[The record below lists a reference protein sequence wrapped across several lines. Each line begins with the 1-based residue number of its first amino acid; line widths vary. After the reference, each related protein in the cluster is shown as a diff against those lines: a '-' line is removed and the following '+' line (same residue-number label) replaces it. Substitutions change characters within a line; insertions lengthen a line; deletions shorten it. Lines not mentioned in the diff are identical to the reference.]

1 MSETTEK
8 IVEALLLSSSRPLSE
23 VEILKAFEDDRQI
36 DIGDIKTALES
47 LNQFYSD
54 RSIELVKVA
63 NGFRLKARQEYSSW
77 IAKLWETKP
86 QKYSRA
92 MMETLALIAYKQPIT
107 RGEIEEVR
115 GVSVSSQI
123 IRNLMDGIFTPQEP
137 TKFFKQRVAEINEE
151 LNRSEGRSLPNPYNE
166 AERIIDRIINKN
178 YKINLSDESKSLT
191 DIDVPQPSIFQQ
203 ESRITTPPLNTSP
216 VSPDIVN
223 AQGQNVGST
232 LPANFASL
240 PTAERAKIIE
250 EFFRS

>member
-23 VEILKAFEDDRQI
+23 VEILKAFEDDKQI
-36 DIGDIKTALES
+36 DIEDIKAALES

-123 IRNLMDGIFTPQEP
+123 IRNLMDRGWIKVVGHRDVPGRPSLLST
-137 TKFFKQRVAEINEE
+137 TKDFLDD
-151 LNRSEGRSLPNPYNE
+151 LNLRKLSDLPN
-166 AERIIDRIINKN
+166 
-178 YKINLSDESKSLT
+178 L
-191 DIDVPQPSIFQQ
+191 
-203 ESRITTPPLNTSP
+203 
-216 VSPDIVN
+216 PDIGN
-223 AQGQNVGST
+223 IPDEIQMPLFSDDQKEEITSAQ
-232 LPANFASL
+232 
-240 PTAERAKIIE
+240 E
-250 EFFRS
+250 